1 MNENKEIITGKE
13 IIKAP
18 RQLEHLSLLQRYM
31 QEVSRF
37 ELLSPE
43 QEHRLAVEYHK
54 TQDPQIALRLIT
66 ANLRLVVKIALE
78 HRSYYSNLL
87 DLIQEG
93 NIGLMQAVRRFDP
106 FRGVRLPSYAQ
117 WWIRAYILKFIL
129 DNFSLVR
136 IGTTQAQRRLF
147 FRLRK
152 EQERLFKEG
161 LEPDFKLLAERIQV
175 PEAEV
180 VEMQKR
186 LAGPEASL
194 DSAHPVTGKPLME
207 SIAHSGMDLE
217 SQVAREEMLDK
228 VRSAM
233 DEFRKTLSDR
243 ELAIWDTRIASEDP
257 LTFKE
262 IGEKYGVTRQR
273 MQQIEQRLKERF
285 KKFLD
290 SRMQTARQKQA
301 EDDQKIK

>member
-106 FRGVRLPSYAQ
+106 FRP
-117 WWIRAYILKFIL
+117 IF
-129 DNFSLVR
+129 
-136 IGTTQAQRRLF
+136 
-147 FRLRK
+147 
-152 EQERLFKEG
+152 
-161 LEPDFKLLAERIQV
+161 
-175 PEAEV
+175 
-180 VEMQKR
+180 
-186 LAGPEASL
+186 
-194 DSAHPVTGKPLME
+194 
-207 SIAHSGMDLE
+207 
-217 SQVAREEMLDK
+217 
-228 VRSAM
+228 
-233 DEFRKTLSDR
+233 
-243 ELAIWDTRIASEDP
+243 
-257 LTFKE
+257 
-262 IGEKYGVTRQR
+262 
-273 MQQIEQRLKERF
+273 
-285 KKFLD
+285 
-290 SRMQTARQKQA
+290 
-301 EDDQKIK
+301 